1 MELVKIA
8 EYDDERQRLAYLEA
22 MKAAKKKGCRLLTV
36 EEWIDSGIKYGHPLY
51 CCSPSWL
58 QKTKGGLLARGF
70 YGPGGYSRR
79 NVYAYVL
86 PSIRFGVVGTPIKK
100 THLPAGKVHSSS
112 CGKKP
117 EED

>member
-8 EYDDERQRLAYLEA
+8 EYDEEKQRLAYSEA

-58 QKTKGGLLARGF
+58 QKTKGGLLARG
-70 YGPGGYSRR
+70 GIGGDLRWS
-79 NVYAYVL
+79 VVAGVQ
-86 PSIRFGVVGTPIKK
+86 PSVRFGVVGTPIKK